1 VILDMALLK
10 ITVLDARVMKTLPV
24 EPIPVYLVLWAVVLV
39 LVLHFVLLVTLDMVL
54 MKIVVQNA

>member
-1 VILDMALLK
+1 MALLK
-10 ITVLDARVMKTLPV
+10 ITVLDVRVMKTLPV
-24 EPIPVYLVLWAVVLV
+24 EQIPVYLVLWAVVLV